1 MSERVSG
8 EGGMG
13 RDCVAMLKEDYA
25 GMVSA
30 LTQNM
35 EYQYQHIYL
44 HATHSKLCAL
54 FHKLEEA
61 EEYLL
66 HQVGGLIRDLGGDPQ
81 YEGMMSGQWTATYL
95 KYYKMP
101 MEMLRHDME
110 SERAAIAQAEEH
122 KRMCREPRAADMF
135 GRIAEAHREHLAM
148 LQAAMDGHE
157 YMEDDPAT
165 MAVAMRRRRRGA
177 RPAARPVRSTRKR

>member
-1 MSERVSG
+1 
-8 EGGMG
+8 
-13 RDCVAMLKEDYA
+13 MLKEDYA

-110 SERAAIAQAEEH
+110 SERAAIAQALHPTLFISIHHNAEPDEH
-122 KRMCREPRAADMF
+122 RATPGAETYYQVASADSKRAAGLVYEELYRGFSAYPIDW
-135 GRIAEAHREHLAM
+135 
-148 LQAAMDGHE
+148 
-157 YMEDDPAT
+157 
-165 MAVAMRRRRRGA
+165 VADRDAGA
-177 RPAARPVRSTRKR
+177 KYRPRSGGGDY